1 MWNHFEFSHLMSHLI
16 ILYFPSFEVSSAFLH
31 GVAVGLANLA
41 KMTAML
47 LVLLAKILIFI
58 L

>member
-1 MWNHFEFSHLMSHLI
+1 MWNHFEFSHLI